1 MDFFL
6 HIGYNMDFKCHRCEG
21 KVNKKLR
28 AKRKKKIQKAFW
40 EQLKL
45 HIDIPRDGGA
55 GNSNTGFDDYFTNE
69 KLGIATILL
78 THSAFQRFSSHSVEI
93 S

>member
-1 MDFFL
+1 MEFFL

-28 AKRKKKIQKAFW
+28 AQRKKTIQKEFW
-40 EQLKL
+40 NKLRL
-45 HIDIPRDGGA
+45 HIDVPRDGGA
-55 GNSNTGFDDYFTNE
+55 GTSNTGLID
-69 KLGIATILL
+69 
-78 THSAFQRFSSHSVEI
+78 I

>member
-21 KVNKKLR
+21 KVNKKLQ
-28 AKRKKKIQKAFW
+28 KERKKKIQDEFW
-40 EQLKL
+40 KQLKL

-55 GNSNTGFDDYFTNE
+55 GNSNTGFDDYFTQKIWYSNS
-69 KLGIATILL
+69 IFNAHYI
-78 THSAFQRFSSHSVEI
+78 
-93 S
+93 